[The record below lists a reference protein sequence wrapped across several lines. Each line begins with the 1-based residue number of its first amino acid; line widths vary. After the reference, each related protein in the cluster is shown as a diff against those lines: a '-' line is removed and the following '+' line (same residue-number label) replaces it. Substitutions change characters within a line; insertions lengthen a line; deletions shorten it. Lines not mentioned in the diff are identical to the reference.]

1 MSRIPMSDKAKLI
14 EDLRRNAA
22 YYKRGAD
29 IEAGELL
36 TRAAD
41 MLSALGLEQRT
52 GRDPEHSMRRT
63 SI

>member
-1 MSRIPMSDKAKLI
+1 MSRIPKLI

-22 YYKRGAD
+22 YYKSGAD

-41 MLSALGLEQRT
+41 VLSALLQQPNRPQPGL
-52 GRDPEHSMRRT
+52 PKLKF
-63 SI
+63 

>member
-1 MSRIPMSDKAKLI
+1 MSRVPMSDKAKLI

-22 YYKRGAD
+22 YYNRGAD

-41 MLSALGLEQRT
+41 MLSTLVVEQPNRPQPSLPKLKFT
-52 GRDPEHSMRRT
+52 P
-63 SI
+63 